1 MSDLSEMWTIV
12 DHDGVSHKIVY
23 LKKRGQGELLN
34 AEIKAIPLFF
44 DVLKSRRVYERI
56 DQHMTAAAWF
66 GVIFEDTGYHFVI
79 TGSFNAI
86 QWEGFGEGDTKL
98 NMFKKAL
105 NRYEAEFRI
114 EGDTVYIETLI
125 GRDTG
130 FMYRYRLN
138 ASNIVIEHDANN
150 YFTYARGYA
159 D

>member
-1 MSDLSEMWTIV
+1 MYVIDLEGNEYPVQATSTNEYELNGNQSLSVTIKANKVNLRFMSDLSEMWTIV

-56 DQHMTAAAWF
+56 DQHMTAAACF

-98 NMFKKAL
+98 NMFK
-105 NRYEAEFRI
+105 
-114 EGDTVYIETLI
+114 
-125 GRDTG
+125 
-130 FMYRYRLN
+130 
-138 ASNIVIEHDANN
+138 
-150 YFTYARGYA
+150 
-159 D
+159 